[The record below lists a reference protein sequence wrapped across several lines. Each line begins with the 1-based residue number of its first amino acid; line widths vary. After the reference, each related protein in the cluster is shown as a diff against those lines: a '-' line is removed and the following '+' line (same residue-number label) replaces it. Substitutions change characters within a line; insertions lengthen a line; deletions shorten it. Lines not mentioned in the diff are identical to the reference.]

1 MSLKNPVD
9 RWGAVSQGFHWV
21 IVVLLVVMAY
31 LGLTMTDLPNSAHKA
46 NVYALH
52 KSIGLTI
59 LVLVA
64 LRLAWRLYAGR
75 PTEVVGMPAWQ
86 HRIASLTHAALYV
99 LLFAIPLSGWVIN
112 STSGFPLRWFG
123 LVRVPAIAPRD
134 VALNHLS
141 KTTHE
146 VLFWILVATAA
157 AHAAAAIYHHVVQR
171 DATLA
176 RMLPRGWLRVRSIDK
191 MSVNE
196 VSHV

>member
-1 MSLKNPVD
+1 MTLKNPVD
-9 RWGAVSQGFHWV
+9 RWGAVSQAFHWA
-21 IVVLLVVMAY
+21 IVALLVVMAY
-31 LGLTMTDLPNSAHKA
+31 LGLTMTDLPTSAHKA

-52 KSIGLTI
+52 KSIGLTLLA
-59 LVLVA
+59 LVV

-75 PTEVVGMPAWQ
+75 PLEVDGMPRWQ

-112 STSGFPLRWFG
+112 SASGFPLRWFG

-134 VALNHLS
+134 AALNDLA
-141 KTTHE
+141 KETHE

-157 AHAAAAIYHHVVQR
+157 VHAAAAIYHHLVQH

-176 RMLPRGWLRVRSIDK
+176 RMLPRGWLRIRSAEEIP
-191 MSVNE
+191 
-196 VSHV
+196 HA